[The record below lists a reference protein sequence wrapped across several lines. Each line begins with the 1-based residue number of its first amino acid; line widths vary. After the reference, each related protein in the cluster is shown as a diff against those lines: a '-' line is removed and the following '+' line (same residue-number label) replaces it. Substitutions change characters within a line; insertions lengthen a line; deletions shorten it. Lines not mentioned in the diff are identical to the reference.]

1 MPDDDDKRLVRLE
14 QVVQTHPAAADS
26 APSDHIEVVRGWL
39 RVWGV
44 EQQPHES
51 LAMALGR
58 ALGMSGIEQRD
69 QLRMLTC
76 A

>member
-1 MPDDDDKRLVRLE
+1 
-14 QVVQTHPAAADS
+14 
-26 APSDHIEVVRGWL
+26 
-39 RVWGV
+39 VWGV